1 MIKINLAFLGK
12 RVTLARKICG
22 LTQRELADQTDL
34 SLKTVQAIE
43 KGRKNPTYETLF
55 RLVVRLGI
63 PPNTLFPTKHAIGIT
78 STEGVEVLIHVG
90 LDTVNLK
97 GEHFT
102 THTEAGATVSKGDLL
117 LEADLDAIAAAGYDT
132 ITPLLICNS
141 GNYADVVPSVEGK
154 VSQGDCIL
162 RIKI

>member
-12 RVTLARKICG
+12 SVTLARKICG

-63 PPNTLFPTKHAIGIT
+63 PPNTLFPTKLAIENEELQLFVWKFQ
-78 STEGVEVLIHVG
+78 SCNSKNQKMLLNVLNF
-90 LDTVNLK
+90 LA
-97 GEHFT
+97 EQ
-102 THTEAGATVSKGDLL
+102 L
-117 LEADLDAIAAAGYDT
+117 LERERESERPD
-132 ITPLLICNS
+132 
-141 GNYADVVPSVEGK
+141 
-154 VSQGDCIL
+154 
-162 RIKI
+162 